1 MELAIIGLPQSGKS
15 TVFNALTRGQ
25 AETRGEHGIEGPRV
39 GAAKVGDPR
48 IDRLYELFPTSR
60 KVYAEVQ
67 YVDFPMMPD
76 GLGKSQGI
84 AGRYLNLLQK
94 VDALLLVVRAFDDPS
109 VAHPQ
114 GSMDAERDLQ
124 TMQME
129 LAFADLGILE
139 RRVERL
145 ANELKGARS
154 QERGR
159 VFEKQAVLEKVKL
172 GLEEETPVAGQ
183 SLNEEERRLLAD
195 FQLLTSKPVV
205 TLWNVG
211 EENLDAIAALEASYA
226 GDGGEFVALCGK
238 LESELGQMEPAD
250 EEEFRRSLG
259 ITQAARDRVVERC
272 YHALGYISFLTAGDD
287 EVRAWTIERGMSA
300 VKAAG
305 KIHSDLERGFIRAE
319 VVAFEEMD
327 KHRTCNGLKKL
338 GLLRREG
345 KGYTIQDGDIVNVL
359 FNV

>member
-1 MELAIIGLPQSGKS
+1 M
-15 TVFNALTRGQ
+15 
-25 AETRGEHGIEGPRV
+25 
-39 GAAKVGDPR
+39 
-48 IDRLYELFPTSR
+48 
-60 KVYAEVQ
+60 
-67 YVDFPMMPD
+67 
-76 GLGKSQGI
+76 
-84 AGRYLNLLQK
+84 
-94 VDALLLVVRAFDDPS
+94 
-109 VAHPQ
+109 
-114 GSMDAERDLQ
+114 
-124 TMQME
+124 
-129 LAFADLGILE
+129 
-139 RRVERL
+139 
-145 ANELKGARS
+145 
-154 QERGR
+154 
-159 VFEKQAVLEKVKL
+159 
-172 GLEEETPVAGQ
+172 
-183 SLNEEERRLLAD
+183 
-195 FQLLTSKPVV
+195 

-327 KHRTCNGLKKL
+327 KHRTFNGLKKL